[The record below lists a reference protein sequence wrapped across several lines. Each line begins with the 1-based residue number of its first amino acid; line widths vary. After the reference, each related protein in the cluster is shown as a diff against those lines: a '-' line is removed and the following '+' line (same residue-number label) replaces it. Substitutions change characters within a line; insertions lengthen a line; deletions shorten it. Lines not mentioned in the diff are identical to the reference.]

1 MLVKRTT
8 EIETGTFNVEDIIS
22 FELSDGEQVDAMA
35 VKVEEDGTIFLLV
48 DCLRDEEPMN
58 EEDSNRGGWDASDLR
73 VKLNGAILD
82 RFPQHIR
89 ENMVAFANGDFLR
102 LPTEKEIFGVNEYGE
117 AEDESVEQFAPMVE
131 RRNRIAFQGKNGAWE
146 WYWLQNKHKR
156 YASSFA
162 FVYSDGDAGS
172 NYASGAG
179 GVRPAFKIKNL

>member
-8 EIETGTFNVEDIIS
+8 EIETNAFEVGDIIS

-35 VKVEEDGTIFLLV
+35 MKSEEDGTIFLLV

-58 EEDSNRGGWDASDLR
+58 EEDSNRGGWDACDLR
-73 VKLNGAILD
+73 VKLNGDILE

-146 WYWLQNKHKR
+146 WYWLANKHKR
-156 YASSFA
+156 YASAFA
-162 FVYSDGDAGS
+162 RVGNDGHARYH
-172 NYASGAG
+172 YASHAG